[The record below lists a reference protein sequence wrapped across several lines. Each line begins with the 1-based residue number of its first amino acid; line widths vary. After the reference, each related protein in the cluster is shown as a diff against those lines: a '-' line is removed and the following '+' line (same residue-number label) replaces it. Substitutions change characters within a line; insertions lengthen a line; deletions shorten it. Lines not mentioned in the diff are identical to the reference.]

1 MLKGL
6 LGVIFIHRNEVLPFT
21 DSQIALMESFADQAV
36 IAIENARLFEAE
48 QVSKRELQ
56 ELIEYQT
63 ATSGVLDVISPHC
76 PYRSPF
82 SNHHLEHEAL
92 SKLGEIVGSEAE
104 TTSKAPFGWDFEAV
118 RLSTLHAV

>member
-1 MLKGL
+1 MLKGPKL

-21 DSQIALMESFADQAV
+21 DSQIALMEFFADQAV

-63 ATSGVLDVISPHC
+63 ATSGVLDVIS
-76 PYRSPF
+76 RSP
-82 SNHHLEHEAL
+82 NELQPVL
-92 SKLGEIVGSEAE
+92 DTIVQTAQ
-104 TTSKAPFGWDFEAV
+104 
-118 RLSTLHAV
+118 RLCQSDRAQFFRLDSGKYRLAAYQGMTQP